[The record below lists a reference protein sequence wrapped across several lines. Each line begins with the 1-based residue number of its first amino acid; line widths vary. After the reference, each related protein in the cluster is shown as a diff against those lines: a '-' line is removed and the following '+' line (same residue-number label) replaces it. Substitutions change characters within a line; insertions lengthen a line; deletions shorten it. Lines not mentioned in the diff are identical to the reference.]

1 MQKLISKIQVST
13 ADLSPGYS
21 LVLDAKLSTEIPF
34 IPRKEKVRKITTEQV
49 DNSIGLMGA
58 NYLYLLSNETAIPG
72 KSPIK
77 FEEFEPSDRIEKKD
91 IDDKITLNTSSMVRG
106 EELLELL
113 ESIVGFLVS
122 HVHPY
127 PLLPPSS
134 VAYDGTST
142 DDLLKKML
150 EAYNKVLNKNIRL
163 N

>member
-1 MQKLISKIQVST
+1 MENKQNIILDSEIFKFLTEYPWPGNVRELKNVSHR
-13 ADLSPGYS
+13 
-21 LVLDAKLSTEIPF
+21 LVLFSE
-34 IPRKEKVRKITTEQV
+34 
-49 DNSIGLMGA
+49 DN
-58 NYLYLLSNETAIPG
+58 
-72 KSPIK
+72 
-77 FEEFEPSDRIEKKD
+77 
-91 IDDKITLNTSSMVRG
+91 KITLNTSSMVRG

>member
-1 MQKLISKIQVST
+1 
-13 ADLSPGYS
+13 
-21 LVLDAKLSTEIPF
+21 
-34 IPRKEKVRKITTEQV
+34 
-49 DNSIGLMGA
+49 MGA
-58 NYLYLLSNETAIPG
+58 NSLYFLSNQVDPANG
-72 KSPIK
+72 KTKINFNTSGAT
-77 FEEFEPSDRIEKKD
+77 FNQSQ
-91 IDDKITLNTSSMVRG
+91 IDNELFTNTSSSVRG

-134 VAYDGTST
+134 VAYDGTTT

-150 EAYNKVLNKNIRL
+150 EAYQKVLNSNIRI